1 MVRLFLDKIGKII
14 TKNMILTD
22 EDYEVYIYVFEY
34 IFQNIIFWTCA
45 ITIGVVCRKVKEM
58 LVFLLVFIPLR
69 KTSGGVHAGTVDVCL
84 LFSVLIYFMNIYIPE
99 LWNISFT
106 VGKILE
112 ITLATMIVIL
122 SPVDCANLKLN
133 QERKKKK
140 KIFTGILS
148 IFYTS
153 ISTILYFYTET
164 KVTSNIV
171 VCYTT
176 ILLLLLIGIEKIK
189 KYYVKVIFKERVKK
203 YREYATERKLSI

>member
-1 MVRLFLDKIGKII
+1 
-14 TKNMILTD
+14 MILTD

-34 IFQNIIFWTCA
+34 IFQNIIFWICA
-45 ITIGVVCRKVKEM
+45 ITIGVVCRKAKEM

-122 SPVDCANLKLN
+122 SPVDCANLKLD

-153 ISTILYFYTET
+153 ISTIFYFYTET

-176 ILLLLLIGIEKIK
+176 ILLLLLIGIEKNK
-189 KYYVKVIFKERVKK
+189 KVLYESNFQRESKK
-203 YREYATERKLSI
+203 NIENMQ

>member
-1 MVRLFLDKIGKII
+1 MVRFFLDKIGKII

-140 KIFTGILS
+140 KIFAVILS

-153 ISTILYFYTET
+153 ISTILYFYTEI

-176 ILLLLLIGIEKIK
+176 ILLLLLIGIEKNK
-189 KYYVKVIFKERVKK
+189 KELCKSNFQRESKK
-203 YREYATERKLSI
+203 I

>member
-1 MVRLFLDKIGKII
+1 
-14 TKNMILTD
+14 MILTD

-189 KYYVKVIFKERVKK
+189 KYYVKVIFKERVKNI
-203 YREYATERKLSI
+203 ENMQ

>member
-1 MVRLFLDKIGKII
+1 
-14 TKNMILTD
+14 MILTD

-84 LFSVLIYFMNIYIPE
+84 LFSVLIYFINIYIPE
-99 LWNISFT
+99 FWNISFT

-122 SPVDCANLKLN
+122 SPVDCANLKLD

-153 ISTILYFYTET
+153 ISTIFYFYTET

-176 ILLLLLIGIEKIK
+176 ILLLLLIGIEKNK
-189 KYYVKVIFKERVKK
+189 KVLYESDFQRESKK
-203 YREYATERKLSI
+203 I

>member
-1 MVRLFLDKIGKII
+1 
-14 TKNMILTD
+14 MILTD

-34 IFQNIIFWTCA
+34 IFQNIIFWICA

-122 SPVDCANLKLN
+122 SPVDCANLKLD

-153 ISTILYFYTET
+153 ISTIFYFYTET

-176 ILLLLLIGIEKIK
+176 ILLLLLIGIEKNK
-189 KYYVKVIFKERVKK
+189 KVLYESNFQRESKK
-203 YREYATERKLSI
+203 NIENMQ

>member
-84 LFSVLIYFMNIYIPE
+84 LFSVLIYFINIYIPE
-99 LWNISFT
+99 LWNISYT

-122 SPVDCANLKLN
+122 SPVDCANLKLD

-148 IFYTS
+148 TFYTS
-153 ISTILYFYTET
+153 ISTIFYFYTET

-176 ILLLLLIGIEKIK
+176 ILLLLLIGIEMILESFKQERNIKILNL
-189 KYYVKVIFKERVKK
+189 IH
-203 YREYATERKLSI
+203 

>member
-1 MVRLFLDKIGKII
+1 MVRFFLDKIGKII

-34 IFQNIIFWTCA
+34 IFQNIIFWTYA

-69 KTSGGVHAGTVDVCL
+69 KTSGGVHAGTIDVCL
-84 LFSVLIYFMNIYIPE
+84 LFSVLIYFINIYIPE

-122 SPVDCANLKLN
+122 SPVDCANLKLD

-153 ISTILYFYTET
+153 ISTIFYFYTET

-176 ILLLLLIGIEKIK
+176 ILLLLLIGIEKNK
-189 KYYVKVIFKERVKK
+189 KVLYESDFQRESKK
-203 YREYATERKLSI
+203 I

>member
-69 KTSGGVHAGTVDVCL
+69 KTSGGVHVGTVDVCL
-84 LFSVLIYFMNIYIPE
+84 LFSVLIYFINIYIPE

-122 SPVDCANLKLN
+122 SPVDCANLKLD

-153 ISTILYFYTET
+153 ISTIFYFYTET

-176 ILLLLLIGIEKIK
+176 ILLLLLIGIEKNK
-189 KYYVKVIFKERVKK
+189 KVLYESDFQRESKK
-203 YREYATERKLSI
+203 I

>member
-84 LFSVLIYFMNIYIPE
+84 LFSVLIYFINIYIPE

-122 SPVDCANLKLN
+122 SPVDCANLKLD

-153 ISTILYFYTET
+153 ISTIFYFYTET

-176 ILLLLLIGIEKIK
+176 ILLLLLIGIKKNKKVLYESDFQRESKKI
-189 KYYVKVIFKERVKK
+189 
-203 YREYATERKLSI
+203 

>member
-34 IFQNIIFWTCA
+34 IFQNIIFWICA

-84 LFSVLIYFMNIYIPE
+84 LFSVLIYFINIYIPE

-122 SPVDCANLKLN
+122 SPVDCANLKLD

-153 ISTILYFYTET
+153 ISTIFYFYTET

-176 ILLLLLIGIEKIK
+176 ILLLLLIGIEKNK
-189 KYYVKVIFKERVKK
+189 KVLYESDFQRESKK
-203 YREYATERKLSI
+203 I

>member
-69 KTSGGVHAGTVDVCL
+69 KTSGGVHAGTIDVCL
-84 LFSVLIYFMNIYIPE
+84 LFSVLIYFINIYIPE

-122 SPVDCANLKLN
+122 SPVDCANLKLD

-153 ISTILYFYTET
+153 ISTIFYFYTET

-176 ILLLLLIGIEKIK
+176 ILLLLLIGIEKNK
-189 KYYVKVIFKERVKK
+189 KVLYESDFQRESKK
-203 YREYATERKLSI
+203 I

>member
-1 MVRLFLDKIGKII
+1 
-14 TKNMILTD
+14 MILTD

-84 LFSVLIYFMNIYIPE
+84 LFSVLIYFINIYIPE

-122 SPVDCANLKLN
+122 SPVDCANLKLD

-153 ISTILYFYTET
+153 ISTIFYFYTET

-176 ILLLLLIGIEKIK
+176 ILLLLLIGTEKNK
-189 KYYVKVIFKERVKK
+189 KVLYESDFQRESKK
-203 YREYATERKLSI
+203 I

>member
-69 KTSGGVHAGTVDVCL
+69 KTSGVVHAGTVDVCL
-84 LFSVLIYFMNIYIPE
+84 FFSVLIYFINIYIPE

-176 ILLLLLIGIEKIK
+176 ILLLLLIGIEKNK
-189 KYYVKVIFKERVKK
+189 KVLCESNFQRESKK
-203 YREYATERKLSI
+203 I

>member
-84 LFSVLIYFMNIYIPE
+84 LFSVLIYFINIYIPE

-122 SPVDCANLKLN
+122 SPVDCANLKID

-153 ISTILYFYTET
+153 ISTIFYFYTET

-176 ILLLLLIGIEKIK
+176 ILLLLLIGIEKNK
-189 KYYVKVIFKERVKK
+189 KVLYESDFQRESKK
-203 YREYATERKLSI
+203 I

>member
-14 TKNMILTD
+14 TKNMMLTD

-45 ITIGVVCRKVKEM
+45 ITIGVVCRRVKEM

-69 KTSGGVHAGTVDVCL
+69 KTSGGVHAGTVDICL
-84 LFSVLIYFMNIYIPE
+84 FFSFLIYFMNIYIPE
-99 LWNISFT
+99 LWNISFA

-122 SPVDCANLKLN
+122 SPVDCANLKLD

-153 ISTILYFYTET
+153 ISTIFYFYTET

-176 ILLLLLIGIEKIK
+176 ILLLLLIGIEKNK
-189 KYYVKVIFKERVKK
+189 KVLYESDFQRESKK
-203 YREYATERKLSI
+203 I

>member
-14 TKNMILTD
+14 TKNIILTD

-84 LFSVLIYFMNIYIPE
+84 LFSVLIYFINIYIPE

-122 SPVDCANLKLN
+122 SPVDCANLKLD

-153 ISTILYFYTET
+153 ISTIFYFYTET

-176 ILLLLLIGIEKIK
+176 ILLLLLIGIEKNK
-189 KYYVKVIFKERVKK
+189 KVLYESDFQRESKK
-203 YREYATERKLSI
+203 I

>member
-140 KIFTGILS
+140 KIFAGILS

-189 KYYVKVIFKERVKK
+189 KYYVKVIFKERVKNI
-203 YREYATERKLSI
+203 ENMQ

>member
-1 MVRLFLDKIGKII
+1 
-14 TKNMILTD
+14 MILTD

-84 LFSVLIYFMNIYIPE
+84 LFSVLIYFINIYIPE

-122 SPVDCANLKLN
+122 SPVDCANLKLD

-153 ISTILYFYTET
+153 ISTIFYFYTET

-176 ILLLLLIGIEKIK
+176 ILLLLLIGIEKNK

-203 YREYATERKLSI
+203 YREYAIERKLSI

>member
-69 KTSGGVHAGTVDVCL
+69 KTSGVVHAGTVDVCL
-84 LFSVLIYFMNIYIPE
+84 LFSVLIYFINIYIPE

-176 ILLLLLIGIEKIK
+176 ILLLLLIGIEKNK
-189 KYYVKVIFKERVKK
+189 KVLCGSNFQRESKK
-203 YREYATERKLSI
+203 I

>member
-122 SPVDCANLKLN
+122 SPVDCANLKLD

-153 ISTILYFYTET
+153 ISTIFYFYTET

-176 ILLLLLIGIEKIK
+176 ILLLLLIGIEKNK
-189 KYYVKVIFKERVKK
+189 KVLYESDFQRESKK
-203 YREYATERKLSI
+203 I

>member
-34 IFQNIIFWTCA
+34 IFQNIIFWICA

-122 SPVDCANLKLN
+122 SPVDCANLKLD

-153 ISTILYFYTET
+153 ISTIFYFYTET

-176 ILLLLLIGIEKIK
+176 ILLLLLIGIEKNK
-189 KYYVKVIFKERVKK
+189 KVLYESDFQRESKK
-203 YREYATERKLSI
+203 I

>member
-1 MVRLFLDKIGKII
+1 MVRFFLDKIGKII

-34 IFQNIIFWTCA
+34 IFQNIIFWTYA

-84 LFSVLIYFMNIYIPE
+84 LFSVLIYFINIYIPE

-122 SPVDCANLKLN
+122 SPVDCANLKLD

-153 ISTILYFYTET
+153 ISTIFYFYTET

-176 ILLLLLIGIEKIK
+176 ILLLLLIGIEKNK
-189 KYYVKVIFKERVKK
+189 KVLYESDFQRESKK
-203 YREYATERKLSI
+203 I

>member
-1 MVRLFLDKIGKII
+1 
-14 TKNMILTD
+14 MILTD

-84 LFSVLIYFMNIYIPE
+84 LFSVLIYFINIYIPE

-122 SPVDCANLKLN
+122 SPVDCANLKLD

-153 ISTILYFYTET
+153 ISTIFYFYTET

-171 VCYTT
+171 VCYTN
-176 ILLLLLIGIEKIK
+176 ILLLLLIGIEKNK
-189 KYYVKVIFKERVKK
+189 KVLYESDFQRESKK
-203 YREYATERKLSI
+203 I

>member
-189 KYYVKVIFKERVKK
+189 KYYVKVIFKERVKNI
-203 YREYATERKLSI
+203 ENMQ

>member
-176 ILLLLLIGIEKIK
+176 ILLLLLIGIEKNK
-189 KYYVKVIFKERVKK
+189 KVLCECILHSLAVANAF
-203 YREYATERKLSI
+203 

>member
-84 LFSVLIYFMNIYIPE
+84 LFSVLIYFINIYIPE

-122 SPVDCANLKLN
+122 SPVDCANLKLD

-153 ISTILYFYTET
+153 ISTIFYFYTET

-176 ILLLLLIGIEKIK
+176 ILLLLLIGIEKNK
-189 KYYVKVIFKERVKK
+189 KVLYESDFQRESKK
-203 YREYATERKLSI
+203 I

>member
-69 KTSGGVHAGTVDVCL
+69 KTSGGVHTGTVDVCL
-84 LFSVLIYFMNIYIPE
+84 LFSVLIYFINIYIPE

-122 SPVDCANLKLN
+122 SPVDCANLKLD

-153 ISTILYFYTET
+153 ISTIFYFYTET

-171 VCYTT
+171 VCYTN
-176 ILLLLLIGIEKIK
+176 ILLLLLIGIEKNK
-189 KYYVKVIFKERVKK
+189 KVLYESDFQRESKK
-203 YREYATERKLSI
+203 I

>member
-1 MVRLFLDKIGKII
+1 MVRFFLDKIGKII

-34 IFQNIIFWTCA
+34 IFQNIIFWTYA

-58 LVFLLVFIPLR
+58 LVFILAFIPLR
-69 KTSGGVHAGTVDVCL
+69 KTSGGVHAGTIDVCL

-140 KIFTGILS
+140 KIFAVILS

-153 ISTILYFYTET
+153 ISTILYFYTEI

-176 ILLLLLIGIEKIK
+176 ILLLLLIGIEKNK
-189 KYYVKVIFKERVKK
+189 KELCKSNFQRESKK
-203 YREYATERKLSI
+203 I

>member
-1 MVRLFLDKIGKII
+1 MVRFFLDKIGKII
-14 TKNMILTD
+14 TKNMMLTD

-45 ITIGVVCRKVKEM
+45 ITIGVVCRRVKEM

-69 KTSGGVHAGTVDVCL
+69 KTSGGVHAGTVDICL
-84 LFSVLIYFMNIYIPE
+84 LFSFLIYFMNIYIPE
-99 LWNISFT
+99 LWNISFA

-122 SPVDCANLKLN
+122 SPVDCANLKLD

-153 ISTILYFYTET
+153 ISTIFYFYTET

-176 ILLLLLIGIEKIK
+176 ILLLLLIGIEKNK
-189 KYYVKVIFKERVKK
+189 KVLYESDFQRESKK
-203 YREYATERKLSI
+203 I

>member
-34 IFQNIIFWTCA
+34 IFQNIIFWICA

-122 SPVDCANLKLN
+122 SPVDCANLKLD

-153 ISTILYFYTET
+153 ISTIFYFYTET

-176 ILLLLLIGIEKIK
+176 ILLLLLIGIEKNK
-189 KYYVKVIFKERVKK
+189 KVLYESNFQRESKK
-203 YREYATERKLSI
+203 NIENMQ